1 MSTTTLSFKSAVR
14 HQESLLSPI
23 EKRALKW
30 LAERLP
36 EWATPDHL
44 TILGLLAMA
53 AAGFSYYLSRSY
65 PPAIFGAIVALAVNW
80 FGDSLDGTL
89 ARVRNRQR
97 PRYGFYVDH
106 VVDMFGA
113 LFLIGGLGLS
123 GHMSLGVAAA
133 VLICYFMLNIEIY
146 LATYCVGVFRLSF
159 GIWGPTELRVMLA
172 IGSIAMFFR
181 SSTTI
186 AGREML
192 VADIGGILAVL
203 GMGIILVSSVVRNT
217 AKLYREERCR

>member
-1 MSTTTLSFKSAVR
+1 MSTTTIAFKSAAR
-14 HQESLLSPI
+14 YQESLLSPI
-23 EKRALKW
+23 EKRTLKW
-30 LAERLP
+30 IAERLP
-36 EWATPDHL
+36 QWVTPDHL
-44 TILGLLAMA
+44 TILGLLGMA

-65 PPAIFGAIVALAVNW
+65 PPAIFGAVVALAVNW

-106 VVDMFGA
+106 VVDMFGTF
-113 LFLIGGLGLS
+113 FLIGGLGLS

-133 VLICYFMLNIEIY
+133 VMIAYFMLNIEIY

-159 GIWGPTELRVMLA
+159 GMWGPTELRVLLA
-172 IGSIAMFFR
+172 IGTVAMFFR
-181 SSTTI
+181 SYTKI

-192 VADIGGILAVL
+192 VADIGGIVAVIGL
-203 GMGIILVSSVVRNT
+203 TIVLVSSVVRNT
-217 AKLYREERCR
+217 ARLYREETLR